1 MSTTQVSPKVDNP
14 SQKGDYVV
22 QHFTK
27 RYFMINPP
35 ETREY
40 TETRVGVV
48 RTLRRNGTPSRVE
61 WLAGQDEWQK
71 RDASWN
77 HCVGSGDAY
86 KTVAASLLRDDVT
99 IDDVENAVKGRTFAS
114 WDAIK
119 DAFRPFLKAQS

>member
-1 MSTTQVSPKVDNP
+1 MTQTVEVRKVENP
-14 SQKGDYVV
+14 SQRGDYVI

-27 RYFMINPP
+27 RRFMINPP
-35 ETREY
+35 ERREY

-61 WLAGQDEWQK
+61 WLAGQYEWQK

-86 KTVAASLLRDDVT
+86 KTVAGALLRDDVT
-99 IDDVENAVKGRTFAS
+99 IDDIENATKLRTFAS
-114 WDAIK
+114 WDEIK
-119 DAFRPFLKAQS
+119 GAFRPFLREK